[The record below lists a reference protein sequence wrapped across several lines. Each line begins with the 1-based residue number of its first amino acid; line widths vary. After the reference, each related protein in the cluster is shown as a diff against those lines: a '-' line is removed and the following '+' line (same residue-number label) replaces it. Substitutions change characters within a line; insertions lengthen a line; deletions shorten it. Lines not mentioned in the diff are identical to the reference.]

1 MLHNNIIP
9 IESELDKI
17 DAYAQDCEE
26 ANCEENDYTV
36 YSYEELEYEYG
47 LAKENVAKKLS
58 FLENQVNPIIELC
71 CYIRI
76 LIFFTEDCRSQHDKL
91 NTDSVG
97 RI

>member
-9 IESELDKI
+9 IKSELDKI
-17 DAYAQDCEE
+17 RSYAEDCDE

-58 FLENQVNPIIELC
+58 FLENQVWVYES
-71 CYIRI
+71 IRI
-76 LIFFTEDCRSQHDKL
+76 QTLMQPRL
-91 NTDSVG
+91 
-97 RI
+97 

>member
-1 MLHNNIIP
+1 MLIVSFKQQLQRVRLLHTNIVP

-47 LAKENVAKKLS
+47 LAKESVAKKLG
-58 FLENQVNPIIELC
+58 FLENQVVPTPL
-71 CYIRI
+71 
-76 LIFFTEDCRSQHDKL
+76 FTH
-91 NTDSVG
+91 TPT
-97 RI
+97 